1 MLILT
6 SIVLTALLGSVA
18 GFVVPTNLPDGLYTV
33 YENSDIPVRQPDVEL
48 LAHSA
53 RDVSTI
59 RGTFSSA

>member
-1 MLILT
+1 M
-6 SIVLTALLGSVA
+6 STAKLSHHAL
-18 GFVVPTNLPDGLYTV
+18 DGLYTV